1 MPIYHYRFDACGH
14 EFQRRQRMSDDPE
27 RVCPEC
33 QGIVRR
39 IIQPVGVIFKGSG
52 FYITDNRQVSSPT
65 LTPPK
70 EGGKAKEESGGGDSE
85 SPATSDVPA
94 KSETPSKSETLAKSE
109 TSGTVEKSTT

>member
-1 MPIYHYRFDACGH
+1 MPIYHYRCDACGH
-14 EFQRRQRMSDDPE
+14 EFQRKQRMTDEPE

-33 QGIVRR
+33 EGQVRR

-70 EGGKAKEESGGGDSE
+70 EGGKAKEESNGGE
-85 SPATSDVPA
+85 SPAAATAEAPA
-94 KSETPSKSETLAKSE
+94 KSETPAKSD
-109 TSGTVEKSTT
+109 TSAPTGKSDP